1 VLGSGTEM
9 SRALQAGEAQFMG
22 AAASNVP
29 VAREQGL
36 AAVGVVGYMH
46 DATTARFDRPVAVVA
61 RQEAGAGVGQLEKLA
76 GKKLG
81 LVVGGTGDEYVR
93 ALLSTKGVP
102 SEKIEFVN
110 VAAGNQVAALQNGSV
125 DAVAAW
131 EPYATMLLD
140 KVPGSV
146 EVVRGGG
153 AIGYFIMI
161 STSEEVVKTKPEL
174 VQQLVDAIAEAT
186 QYARQRRDEAA
197 EIATRWV
204 PGSDTELNKKALAN
218 MQYDARLSKY
228 SLQNYD
234 ESQQNLVD
242 QKKLRTPFPANQ
254 MINTSFVEKTQKA
267 HPELFSDLKPIP

>member
-1 VLGSGTEM
+1 
-9 SRALQAGEAQFMG
+9 
-22 AAASNVP
+22 
-29 VAREQGL
+29 
-36 AAVGVVGYMH
+36 
-46 DATTARFDRPVAVVA
+46 
-61 RQEAGAGVGQLEKLA
+61 
-76 GKKLG
+76 
-81 LVVGGTGDEYVR
+81 
-93 ALLSTKGVP
+93 
-102 SEKIEFVN
+102 
-110 VAAGNQVAALQNGSV
+110 
-125 DAVAAW
+125 
-131 EPYATMLLD
+131 MLLD